1 MWPYWEVRGLNLN
14 EGNSIFSFSFKFELL
29 DKMFLWN
36 SEFAFEIFSCQ
47 AIIKNSE
54 FDILGVRSI
63 METET
68 PPSRDFINLTTVR
81 KWFRTKKNPG
91 RCHFHLEWRS
101 RGVHKSRGTI
111 KLQWCFFLILVSL
124 SNCNNTHSMLT
135 KTQNQ
140 KFVKLGK

>member
-1 MWPYWEVRGLNLN
+1 MANVVIRTRTLSYWKVRGSNLN

-81 KWFRTKKNPG
+81 GNDLEQKKIQVVVISILSEEAG
-91 RCHFHLEWRS
+91 ES
-101 RGVHKSRGTI
+101 I
-111 KLQWCFFLILVSL
+111 KAEEQ
-124 SNCNNTHSMLT
+124 
-135 KTQNQ
+135 
-140 KFVKLGK
+140 

>member
-54 FDILGVRSI
+54 FDILGVQSI

-81 KWFRTKKNPG
+81 KWFRTKKIQVVVISILSEEAG
-91 RCHFHLEWRS
+91 ES
-101 RGVHKSRGTI
+101 I
-111 KLQWCFFLILVSL
+111 KAEEQ
-124 SNCNNTHSMLT
+124 
-135 KTQNQ
+135 
-140 KFVKLGK
+140 